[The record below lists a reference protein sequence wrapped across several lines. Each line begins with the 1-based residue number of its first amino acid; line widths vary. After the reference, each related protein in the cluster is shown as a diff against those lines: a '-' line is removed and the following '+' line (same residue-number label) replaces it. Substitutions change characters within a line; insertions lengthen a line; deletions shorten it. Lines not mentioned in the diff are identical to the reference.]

1 MLALLQ
7 KMVFEPIGRD
17 KLAANQDCPCWE
29 EASGSAILGNLDGVY
44 LLLLRLLYRTAP
56 YLLVYNMDY

>member
-1 MLALLQ
+1 MLASLQ
-7 KMVFEPIGRD
+7 KMVFAPIGRD

-29 EASGSAILGNLDGVY
+29 EASGSAILGHLDGVY
-44 LLLLRLLYRTAP
+44 LLLRLLYRTAP